1 MHPALGTAAPRCPVG
16 HGASSIPLPHCPHLL
31 AFILKTTSPHAAGRW
46 TLTSPPP
53 HPPQTYITLIH
64 SHLKKRDSPRPADI
78 DQTHQ
83 DSLIGPAWVTC
94 SILSQSL
101 GPEGEALSPGGVWL
115 SYPSLRRVSST
126 KSQGPPKNG
135 GQTDKHRSSP

>member
-1 MHPALGTAAPRCPVG
+1 MRPAD
-16 HGASSIPLPHCPHLL
+16 ASSPRHGRTQMSCWSRGFLHPSPPLPS
-31 AFILKTTSPHAAGRW
+31 SPCLYSQDHF
-46 TLTSPPP
+46 SPCSRKMDSDIPP
-53 HPPQTYITLIH
+53 HIPPQTYITLIH

-126 KSQGPPKNG
+126 EVTGTPKEWWPNR
-135 GQTDKHRSSP
+135 QA